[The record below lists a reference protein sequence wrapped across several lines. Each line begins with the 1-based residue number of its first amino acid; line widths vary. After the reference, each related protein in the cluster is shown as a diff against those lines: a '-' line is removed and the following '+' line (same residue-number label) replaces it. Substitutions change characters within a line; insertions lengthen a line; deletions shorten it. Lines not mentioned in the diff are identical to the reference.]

1 MSTQL
6 TVDSPPEKATEFLLR
21 YFKFKGNINVVHSEP
36 SHIRLHAGGY
46 WDSEYTSCSVEIKIR
61 PEENKTRMTFDF
73 HFREYFIMVLAS
85 TVLAMGLIWLVPWA
99 GYVSIKRM
107 IGEQPYS
114 ITYSAVFSIIWAI
127 YCLIAT
133 TYGVGRTK
141 RKFPDDIR
149 KAFDVLYKT
158 E

>member
-1 MSTQL
+1 MSIQL
-6 TVDSPPEKATEFLLR
+6 IADSPQEKAYEFLLR
-21 YFKFKGNINVVHSEP
+21 YFKFKGNINVVYSEP

-46 WDSEYTSCSVEIKIR
+46 WDREYAGCNVEIKIR

-73 HFREYFIMVLAS
+73 SFREYFIMVLISA
-85 TVLAMGLIWLVPWA
+85 VLALGIIWFVPWA
-99 GYVSIKRM
+99 FYVSIKPM

-114 ITYSAVFSIIWAI
+114 ITYSAVFSIIWAL
-127 YCLIAT
+127 YYLIAT
-133 TYGVGRTK
+133 PYGISKTK

-149 KAFDVLYKT
+149 KAFDLLYKT